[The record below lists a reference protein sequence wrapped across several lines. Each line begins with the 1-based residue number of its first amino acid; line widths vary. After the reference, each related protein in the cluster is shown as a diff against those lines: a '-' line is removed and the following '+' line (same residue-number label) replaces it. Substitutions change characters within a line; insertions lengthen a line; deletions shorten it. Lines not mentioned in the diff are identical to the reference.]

1 MLIARPFTDRGL
13 IEQLYKS
20 MNLAYNPIRE
30 VGHTRIN
37 SYGDTFIL
45 DYAAMHVGVVVTR
58 NNFRD
63 QANVSHS
70 HEYR

>member
-1 MLIARPFTDRGL
+1 MG
-13 IEQLYKS
+13 
-20 MNLAYNPIRE
+20 N
-30 VGHTRIN
+30 TRIN
-37 SYGDTFIL
+37 SYDDTFIL
-45 DYAAMHVGVVVTR
+45 DYPAMHEGVVVTR